1 MLPSM
6 TDTPTTD
13 TAPAISELRRLDA
26 AFVEAESDRDTE
38 RQALHA
44 AIIKHLKT
52 RSARPG
58 DIADHTPYDRNWIG
72 ALGRENGVRPLRGPG
87 ADPVKPTYDPETV
100 AAALAELD
108 DLTAALGTAEKQV
121 NKTRKPLHAAIRRHY
136 PELSSPEMAKHIKYD
151 RNHVLRIA
159 TSDEPATADEEEG
172 AE

>member
-6 TDTPTTD
+6 TDTPD
-13 TAPAISELRRLDA
+13 TAPAISELRNLDA
-26 AFVEAESDRDTE
+26 PFVKAESDRDTA
-38 RQALHA
+38 RQALHV
-44 AIIKHLKT
+44 AIIKHLKA

-72 ALGRENGVRPLRGPG
+72 ELGRENGVKPLRGPN
-87 ADPVKPTYDPETV
+87 ADPVKPKYDPDTV

-108 DLTAALGTAEKQV
+108 ELTAALTAEEKRLD
-121 NKTRKPLHAAIRRHY
+121 KARKPLHQAIRRHY
-136 PELSSPEMAKHIKYD
+136 PTLSSPEMARHIKYD

-159 TSDEPATADEEEG
+159 TATPDAD

>member
-1 MLPSM
+1 MLLPM
-6 TDTPTTD
+6 TDTPTPD
-13 TAPAISELRRLDA
+13 TALAISELRNLDVP
-26 AFVEAESDRDTE
+26 FVAAESDRDDA

-44 AIIKHLKT
+44 AIVKHLKA

-72 ALGRENGVRPLRGPG
+72 ALGRENGVRPLRGPD

-108 DLTAALGTAEKQV
+108 ELTAALGTAEKQV
-121 NKTRKPLHAAIRRHY
+121 EKTRKPLHAAIRRHY
-136 PELSSPEMAKHIKYD
+136 PKLSSPEMAKHTKYD

-159 TSDEPATADEEEG
+159 TAPEVPAAGEAD